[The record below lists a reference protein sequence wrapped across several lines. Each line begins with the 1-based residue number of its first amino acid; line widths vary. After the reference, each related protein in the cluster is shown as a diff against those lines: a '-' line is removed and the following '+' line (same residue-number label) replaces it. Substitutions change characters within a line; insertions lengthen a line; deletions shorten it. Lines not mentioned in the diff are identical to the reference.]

1 MSPSLRPLKVILY
14 AAFIG
19 LLLASY
25 LSPLQAIVED
35 RSSISSLRADLEEV
49 QKQNAARER
58 VVEELETPEG
68 VERAARER
76 YGMIKPG
83 EKVYI
88 VPEEEKEP

>member
-1 MSPSLRPLKVILY
+1 VSPSLRPLKVILY

-25 LSPLQAIVED
+25 LSPLQEIVED
-35 RSSISSLRADLEEV
+35 RSSIATLRADLEEV
-49 QKQNAARER
+49 QKENAARER
-58 VVEELETPEG
+58 IVEELETSEG

-76 YGMIKPG
+76 YGMIGAG

-88 VPEEEKEP
+88 VPEDPDGE

>member
-25 LSPLQAIVED
+25 ISPLQEIVED
-35 RSSISSLRADLEEV
+35 HSNISTLQANLEEV
-49 QKQNAARER
+49 QKENAARER
-58 VVEELETPEG
+58 VVEGLETPEG

-88 VPEEEKEP
+88 IPGDPER

>member
-1 MSPSLRPLKVILY
+1 VILSRPLKVILY

-25 LSPLQAIVED
+25 ISPLQDILEN
-35 RSSISSLRADLEEV
+35 RSRISSLRADLEEIERA
-49 QKQNAARER
+49 NAARER
-58 VVEELETPEG
+58 TVEALQTPEG
-68 VERAARER
+68 VERSARER

-88 VPEEEKEP
+88 VPEGEEEEP

>member
-25 LSPLQAIVED
+25 LSPLQEIVED
-35 RSSISSLRADLEEV
+35 RSSIATLRADLEEV
-49 QKQNAARER
+49 QKENAARER
-58 VVEELETPEG
+58 IVEELETSEG

-76 YGMIKPG
+76 YGMIGAG

-88 VPEEEKEP
+88 VPEDPDGE

>member
-25 LSPLQAIVED
+25 LSPLQEIVKD
-35 RSSISSLRADLEEV
+35 RGSASILRADLEEV
-49 QKQNAARER
+49 QKENAARER
-58 VVEELETPEG
+58 VVEGLETPEG

-76 YGMIKPG
+76 YGMIKSG

-88 VPEEEKEP
+88 VPEDPEGE

>member
-14 AAFIG
+14 AAFVG

-25 LSPLQAIVED
+25 ITPLQQILESKSRIPPLQAEVE
-35 RSSISSLRADLEEV
+35 SL
-49 QKQNAARER
+49 QKDNAARER
-58 VVEELETPEG
+58 LTKELETPEG

-88 VPEEEKEP
+88 VPEDPEGE

>member
-1 MSPSLRPLKVILY
+1 MSPSLRPLKVIFY

-25 LSPLQAIVED
+25 LSPLQEIVED
-35 RSSISSLRADLEEV
+35 RSSVSTLQADLEEV
-49 QKQNAARER
+49 HKQNAARER
-58 VVEELETPEG
+58 IVEGLETPEG

-88 VPEEEKEP
+88 VPEDFEEE

>member
-1 MSPSLRPLKVILY
+1 MKISRPLKVILY

-25 LSPLQAIVED
+25 VSPLREIVESKS
-35 RSSISSLRADLEEV
+35 RIVALHADIEEIEEG
-49 QKQNAARER
+49 NAAATRLT
-58 VVEELETPEG
+58 EELETPEG

-83 EKVYI
+83 EKAYL
-88 VPEEEKEP
+88 VPDEE

>member
-25 LSPLQAIVED
+25 LSPLQEIVKD
-35 RSSISSLRADLEEV
+35 RSSISTLRADLEEV
-49 QKQNAARER
+49 QKENAARER
-58 VVEELETPEG
+58 LVEELETPEG

-76 YGMIKPG
+76 YGMIEPG

-88 VPEEEKEP
+88 VPEDPERE

>member
-25 LSPLQAIVED
+25 LSPLQEIVED
-35 RSSISSLRADLEEV
+35 RSSIATLRADLEEV
-49 QKQNAARER
+49 QKENAARER
-58 VVEELETPEG
+58 IVEELETPEG
-68 VERAARER
+68 VERASRER
-76 YGMIKPG
+76 YGMIGPG

-88 VPEEEKEP
+88 VPEDPDGE

>member
-1 MSPSLRPLKVILY
+1 VSLSRPLKVVLY

-25 LSPLQAIVED
+25 ITPFQQILEDKSRISTLQ
-35 RSSISSLRADLEEV
+35 ADLEKIE
-49 QKQNAARER
+49 KDNAAKKR
-58 VVEELETPEG
+58 VAEGLETAAG

-88 VPEEEKEP
+88 VPDE

>member
-1 MSPSLRPLKVILY
+1 MGLSRPLKVVLY

-25 LSPLQAIVED
+25 ITPLQQILEEKS
-35 RSSISSLRADLEEV
+35 RITTLQADLERME
-49 QKQNAARER
+49 KDNAAKKRLT
-58 VVEELETPEG
+58 EELETAAG

-88 VPEEEKEP
+88 VPDERQTEH

>member
-1 MSPSLRPLKVILY
+1 MSPSFRPLKVILY
-14 AAFIG
+14 AAFVG

-25 LSPLQAIVED
+25 VSPLQEIIENRGRVFT
-35 RSSISSLRADLEEV
+35 LRADLEEV
-49 QKQNAARER
+49 EKNNAARER
-58 VVEELETPEG
+58 LVRELETSEG

-88 VPEEEKEP
+88 VPEEPEKE

>member
-14 AAFIG
+14 AAFMG

-25 LSPLQAIVED
+25 ISPLQEIVED
-35 RSSISSLRADLEEV
+35 RSSVSTLQADLEELN
-49 QKQNAARER
+49 KENADRQR
-58 VVEELETPEG
+58 VVEGLETPEG

-76 YGMIKPG
+76 YGMIKSG

-88 VPEEEKEP
+88 VPEDPEGE

>member
-1 MSPSLRPLKVILY
+1 MGPSLRPLKVILY

-25 LSPLQAIVED
+25 LTPLQEIVEG
-35 RSSISSLRADLEEV
+35 RSNVSTLQADLEEA
-49 QKQNAARER
+49 QRENAARER

-76 YGMIKPG
+76 YGMIKAG

-88 VPEEEKEP
+88 VPENPEGE

>member
-1 MSPSLRPLKVILY
+1 VGISRPLKVILY

-25 LSPLQAIVED
+25 VSPLQDIVEN
-35 RSSISSLRADLEEV
+35 RSRIASLQADIEEV
-49 QKQNAARER
+49 ERENAAKER
-58 VVEELETPEG
+58 AVEELQTPEG

-83 EKVYI
+83 EKVYM
-88 VPEEEKEP
+88 VPEEEEEP